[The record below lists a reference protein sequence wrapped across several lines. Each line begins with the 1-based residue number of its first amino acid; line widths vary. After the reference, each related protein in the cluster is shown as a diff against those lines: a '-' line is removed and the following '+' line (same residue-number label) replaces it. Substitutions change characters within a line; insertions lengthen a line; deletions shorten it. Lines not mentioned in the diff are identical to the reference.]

1 MKFFEGQENGLG
13 PMEST
18 AFRYVQLLPV
28 TQCLVIFLLAAAGL
42 LVAVG
47 CSQRGGPRFHW
58 EPPDFRVKGTYYF
71 QPRAAVNNFW
81 SSFDLEQCKNDLAQL
96 REDGFNTIILLVP
109 WGLFQPTVQPVSYSK
124 KAFANLDRVLRLADS
139 MGLKVALRVGSHEH
153 IPRDAGGAKWMA
165 ATVLADEEEWVAYRD
180 LFREVAARTKPH
192 TNVLFIF
199 WTFEDT
205 GYTADLG
212 FHQYPENVA
221 TFRQWLHRR
230 PLWWWNLLWWENNA
244 SYETVEPPNQHA
256 ELLKTRKLRAF
267 LDFSDELIA
276 RRLPD
281 ACEAAKQGNPDVV
294 MSFQPRAEINWRH
307 DYSLQFELS
316 PCYSFVTTWFSPYQ
330 SYMFGDERKELDG
343 KRTASY
349 VPRHLKRTENLSRGL
364 PVFVDQFNFQ
374 HWGGHPEEGAL
385 TAENEQFEFI
395 ANALPT
401 LLRDSLGYALWN
413 YQDYYLNVITNGSFR
428 SGVEEWEPPPQE
440 GLVKIK
446 PSLANSGQELE
457 IQPGGFIR
465 QKMAIYDDQEYT
477 LEFQARSAHP
487 GARVHVL
494 IRFLPTRQ
502 FLDTSIAVGSQM
514 EPFSLKVKTP
524 VDSGALSITF
534 LPREGGPA
542 VQIREI
548 MLYPWVDT
556 GGIYD
561 VDGRPRMELRDLFR
575 KLNALAP

>member
-1 MKFFEGQENGLG
+1 MKFFEGLEGRVLLPQNQFA
-13 PMEST
+13 S
-18 AFRYVQLLPV
+18 RHVQLLPV
-28 TQCLVIFLLAAAGL
+28 TQWLVIFL

-47 CSQRGGPRFHW
+47 CGQRGGPRFHW

-81 SSFDLEQCKNDLAQL
+81 ISFDLEQCKNDLAQL
-96 REDGFNTIILLVP
+96 RGDGFNTVILMIP
-109 WGLFQPTVQPVSYSK
+109 WGLFQPTVQPVTYSEK
-124 KAFANLDRVLRLADS
+124 EFANLDRILRLADS
-139 MGLKVALRVGSHEH
+139 LGLKVALRVGTHEH
-153 IPRDAGGAKWMA
+153 IPRDAGGTKWMA

-180 LFREVAARTKPH
+180 LFREVAARTRPH
-192 TNVLFIF
+192 SNVLFIF

-205 GYTADLG
+205 GYTADLWL
-212 FHQYPENVA
+212 HQYPENVA
-221 TFRQWLHRR
+221 AFRQWLHRR
-230 PLWWWNLLWWENNA
+230 PLWWWNLLWWEDNA
-244 SYETVEPPNQHA
+244 SYETVEAPNQNVK
-256 ELLKTRKLRAF
+256 LLKTRKLRTF

-294 MSFQPRAEINWRH
+294 VSFQPRPEIHWRH
-307 DYSLQFELS
+307 DYSLQFELP

-343 KRTASY
+343 KTTAGY
-349 VPRHLKRTENLSRGL
+349 VPRYLKRTENLSRGL

-385 TAENEQFEFI
+385 TTENEQFEFI
-395 ANALPT
+395 ADALPI
-401 LLRDSLGYALWN
+401 LLKDSLGYALWN
-413 YQDYYLNVITNGSFR
+413 YQDYYLNVITNGTFR
-428 SGVEEWEPPPQE
+428 SGVEDWKKPPQE

-446 PSLANSGQELE
+446 PSLDNGGQELE
-457 IQPGGFIR
+457 IQPDGFIR
-465 QKMAIYDDQEYT
+465 QKMKTYNDHEYT
-477 LEFQARSAHP
+477 LEFHARSAHP
-487 GARVHVL
+487 SARVHVL

-524 VDSGALSITF
+524 VDSDALSIAF

-542 VQIREI
+542 VQIKEI

-561 VDGRPRMELRDLFR
+561 VDGHPRIELRDLFR
-575 KLNALAP
+575 RLNALVP